1 MSITIVLG
9 TTAFLLVVLIVGYR
23 WGFRFLNG
31 IAPTLR
37 PTLPAAAAGKKQW
50 LLVLGEVAG
59 LLLVFATLYWFDW
72 NSVLLGVLVFAAIT
86 SWLTWKGLFGKVLG
100 FTALF
105 FFSLMTG
112 IFFSPAL
119 ERGGKEIHR
128 GINEGKWFEER
139 QPGQGDAI
147 KAQRS
152 GLVIAPVHEYSVW
165 LMIPYGKC
173 LNWWTDDPLNDE
185 DVISRYVERETGEVY
200 ADKRDDVKKTAR
212 SWKSRVGRPVRVF
225 YELNDPI
232 DGSCQKDS

>member
-147 KAQRS
+147 TAKDS
-152 GLVIAPVHEYSVW
+152 GQIIAPIHEYSVW

-173 LNWWTDDPLNDE
+173 LNWWTNDPGNDN
-185 DVISRYVERETGEVY
+185 DVARRYVERETGEVY
-200 ADKRDDVKKTAR
+200 AGDGKGVKITAR
-212 SWKSRVGRPVRVF
+212 SWKSKTGKPVRVH
-225 YELNDPI
+225 YNLSEPTGDA
-232 DGSCQKDS
+232 CHKDF